1 MKLTSGTFKRWAVA
15 TTDEDFLLGK
25 FYWSGATED
34 DLKIPTW
41 RTRKLA
47 RQAAAACTFS
57 RWGSLRVVKVDVII
71 KPVEE

>member
-1 MKLTSGTFKRWAVA
+1 MISSGTFRRWAVA
-15 TTDEDFLLGK
+15 TEEFVLGK
-25 FYWSGATED
+25 YYWSGALED

-47 RQAAAACTFS
+47 RKAAKACTLD
-57 RWGSLRVVKVDVII
+57 RWSSLKVIKVDVII